1 MDEFLIFKSVL
12 IEIDIQILIKNNLG
26 KELIVQLDNKI
37 TVTWGKSSISVS
49 TKTLMFP
56 IYSRSEFAFYNPNV
70 YNLVLLNLKD

>member
-12 IEIDIQILIKNNLG
+12 IEIDIQILMKNNLG
-26 KELIVQLDNKI
+26 KDLIVQLDNKI

-56 IYSRSEFAFYNPNV
+56 I
-70 YNLVLLNLKD
+70 